1 MKSTNTKLRVKI
13 QRSLNTIT
21 TLLVMFI
28 IYGCLGPYANNEMV
42 LSLALSNIA
51 KLTTIILLVYVGLTL
66 TNYYLLKQL
75 CKR

>member
-1 MKSTNTKLRVKI
+1 
-13 QRSLNTIT
+13 
-21 TLLVMFI
+21 MFI
-28 IYGCLGPYANNEMV
+28 IYGCLEPYANNEMT

-66 TNYYLLKQL
+66 ANYYLLKQL